1 MDSPLAQFFLSYGI
15 AVNASAPS
23 KQQYINFPD
32 YSNAIQM
39 GLYYRLEQRNGSEVS
54 AACEKLHVAR
64 IECPI
69 L

>member
-1 MDSPLAQFFLSYGI
+1 MKLAQFFLSYGI
-15 AVNASAPS
+15 AVTASAS
-23 KQQYINFPD
+23 GKQQYINFPD

-39 GLYYRLEQRNGSEVS
+39 GFYYRLEQRNGSEVS
-54 AACEKLHVAR
+54 AAYEKLHVAR